1 MNKEKIYR
9 SAKVYYKDEFA
20 GVLKEAEKGY
30 IFQYDKDF
38 MKKNIS
44 ISVTLPVQEEPFE
57 SEKLF
62 PFFRGLL
69 PEGWYLNIVSTTQHV
84 DTKDWFGVLLAT
96 TSVDTIGAVT
106 VRKDTH
112 NKNNG

>member
-1 MNKEKIYR
+1 MKTLKQ
-9 SAKVYYKDEFA
+9 AKVYYKDELA
-20 GVLKEAEKGY
+20 GVLKKTERGY

-38 MKKNIS
+38 IKKNIS
-44 ISVTLPVQEEPFE
+44 ISVSLPVQEEPFE

-62 PFFRGLL
+62 SFFRGLL

-84 DTKDWFGVLLAT
+84 DSKDLFGILLST

-106 VRKDTH
+106 VRKD
-112 NKNNG
+112 N

>member
-1 MNKEKIYR
+1 MSTSRK
-9 SAKVYYKDEFA
+9 AKVYYKDELA
-20 GVLKEAEKGY
+20 GILKETGRGY
-30 IFQYDKDF
+30 VFQYDNDF
-38 MKKNIS
+38 IKKNIP
-44 ISVTLPVQEEPFE
+44 ISVSLPVQEGPFE

-84 DTKDWFGVLLAT
+84 DSKDFFGVLLST

-106 VRKDTH
+106 VRKDDQV
-112 NKNNG
+112 NDNG